1 MRPTIDQDQQVE
13 RKLEKAKLIREGSYG
28 FLAAALYTALV
39 ILNQD
44 NVISLPAWLLWET
57 PALEAKA
64 ITFLA
69 AFVGM
74 QSMAKD
80 IELDAEHDSHQS

>member
-1 MRPTIDQDQQVE
+1 MRANIDQDQQVE
-13 RKLEKAKLIREGSYG
+13 RKLKKAKLIREGSYG
-28 FLAAALYTALV
+28 FLAFALYTALV
-39 ILNQD
+39 ILTQD

-64 ITFLA
+64 IMFVA
-69 AFVGM
+69 AFVAM

-80 IELDAEHDSHQS
+80 IELDAEDTARPS